1 MVYHGKSSCILFYH
15 KSTIDDTDYLIC
27 KIPYVYYLGTLLL
40 LATINVCIKYK
51 PTVTKVQ

>member
-15 KSTIDDTDYLIC
+15 KSTIYDTDYLIC